1 MKSDVFR
8 SLMDR
13 KEIFVG
19 IRPNI
24 ASATFDAETSEQ
36 EKFQNQVLRPVI
48 KLQHEF
54 LLVYFSQYLIKHK
67 KDIKAT
73 DMATRIQTIEK
84 VLQSDIPLR
93 NVLIGSIVGLL
104 TQAEV
109 IKYYE
114 YESELR
120 NRIIKM
126 ITKRFAEAI

>member
-1 MKSDVFR
+1 LKSDLFR

-19 IRPNI
+19 IRPHI

-67 KDIKAT
+67 KDNKAT
-73 DMATRIQTIEK
+73 DLTTRIQTVEK
-84 VLQSDIPLR
+84 ILQKDIALR
-93 NVLIGSIVGLL
+93 NTLIGSIVGLL
-104 TQAEV
+104 TQSEV
-109 IKYYE
+109 INYYK

-126 ITKRFAEAI
+126 ITKRLAEAT